1 MAAEDAA
8 RAEDTAQAEDTR
20 AAAPAQRRPVVDP
33 DTPDARTARR
43 NRHVFVVGFLGGLGL
58 MCAIVL
64 TWAVRETLSVL
75 LLMLAAL
82 FLAIGLHPAVAWLH
96 RRGLPRGVAV
106 ALVALAVVLVACSG
120 LVALAPPLITQTSD
134 LVANLPVYLDRINT
148 DPRVADF
155 TERYDVIDRLKAA
168 VTGDSITK
176 ALGGALGGV
185 QAVFGVIF
193 NVLTVFVLTIY
204 FLAAWTRLKEGFYRL
219 FPASR
224 RDTAREI
231 GDEIFEKI
239 GAYLLGSLAIALVAG
254 ISTFVFLLVI
264 GVSYAFA
271 LAMVVA
277 VCDLIPQIGAT
288 LGAVVVVIAGFAHSS
303 GAGIACLVFFII
315 YQQVE
320 NWFIA
325 PRVLKRSV
333 DVSDLAVILSAL
345 IGAVLLGALGAL
357 IAIPVVAGIQLT
369 MRKIAMPHLDR
380 I

>member
-1 MAAEDAA
+1 MAT
-8 RAEDTAQAEDTR
+8 EDTTQDEATQT
-20 AAAPAQRRPVVDP
+20 APAQRRPEVDP
-33 DTPDARTARR
+33 STPDAQAARR

-82 FLAIGLHPAVAWLH
+82 FLAIGLHPAVAWLQ
-96 RRGLPRGVAV
+96 RRGLPRGLAV
-106 ALVALAVVLVACSG
+106 TIVALAVVLVACGG
-120 LVALAPPLITQTSD
+120 LGALAPPLITQTGE
-134 LVANLPVYLDRINT
+134 LIENLPAYLDELNRN
-148 DPRVADF
+148 PQVADF
-155 TERYDVIDRLKAA
+155 NQRFDVIDRLKDAA
-168 VTGDSITK
+168 TNENITK

-193 NVLTVFVLTIY
+193 NVLTVFILTIY
-204 FLAAWTRLKEGFYRL
+204 FLAAWTRLKEGFYKL

-239 GAYLLGSLAIALVAG
+239 GAYLLGSLGIAFVAG
-254 ISTFVFLLVI
+254 VSTFVFLLIV

-288 LGAVVVVIAGFAHSS
+288 LGAVVVVIAGFAHSPT
-303 GAGIACLVFFII
+303 AGIACVVFFIL
-315 YQQVE
+315 YQQLE
-320 NWFIA
+320 NWVIA
-325 PRVLKRSV
+325 PRVLRRSV

-357 IAIPVVAGIQLT
+357 IAIPVVAGVQLT

>member
-1 MAAEDAA
+1 MAAEDTAA
-8 RAEDTAQAEDTR
+8 QDEAKQAK
-20 AAAPAQRRPVVDP
+20 PPVQRRPEVDP
-33 DTPDARTARR
+33 DNPDARAARR

-58 MCAIVL
+58 MCAIIL

-82 FLAIGLHPAVAWLH
+82 FLAIGLHPAVTWLQ
-96 RRGLPRGVAV
+96 RRGLPRGLAVAV
-106 ALVALAVVLVACSG
+106 VVLGVVLVGCGG
-120 LVALAPPLITQTSD
+120 LGALAPPLITQTGE
-134 LVANLPVYLDRINT
+134 LVTNLPGYLDELNRNQQ
-148 DPRVADF
+148 VADF
-155 TERYDVIDRLKAA
+155 SERYHLIDRLKEA
-168 VTGDSITK
+168 VTSENITK

-185 QAVFGVIF
+185 RAVFGAIF

-204 FLAAWTRLKEGFYRL
+204 FLAAWTRLKEGFYKL

-239 GAYLLGSLAIALVAG
+239 GAYLLGSLAIAFVAG
-254 ISTFVFLLVI
+254 VSTFVFLLIV

-288 LGAVVVVIAGFAHSS
+288 LGAIVVVVAGFAHSPE
-303 GAGIACLVFFII
+303 AGIAAVIFFIL
-315 YQQVE
+315 YQQLE
-320 NWFIA
+320 NWVIA

-357 IAIPVVAGIQLT
+357 IAIPVVAAVQLT

>member
-1 MAAEDAA
+1 MAAE
-8 RAEDTAQAEDTR
+8 ETTAQDEAKQ
-20 AAAPAQRRPVVDP
+20 APAPAQRRPEVDP
-33 DTPDARTARR
+33 DTPDARAARR

-58 MCAIVL
+58 MCAVIL

-82 FLAIGLHPAVAWLH
+82 FLAIGLHPAVSWLQ
-96 RRGLPRGVAV
+96 RRGLPRGLAV
-106 ALVALAVVLVACSG
+106 AIVVLGVVLVGCGG
-120 LVALAPPLITQTSD
+120 LGALAPPLITQTGE
-134 LVANLPVYLDRINT
+134 LVANLPTYLDDINKN
-148 DPRVADF
+148 PQVADF
-155 TERYDVIDRLKAA
+155 SERYHLIDRLKEA
-168 VTGDSITK
+168 VTNENIGK

-185 QAVFGVIF
+185 RAVFGAIF

-204 FLAAWTRLKEGFYRL
+204 FLAAWSRLKEGFYKL

-239 GAYLLGSLAIALVAG
+239 GAYLLGSLAIAFVAG
-254 ISTFVFLLVI
+254 VSTFVFLLI
-264 GVSYAFA
+264 LGVSYAFA

-288 LGAVVVVIAGFAHSS
+288 LGAIVVVIAGFAHSPT
-303 GAGIACLVFFII
+303 AGIASVVFFIL
-315 YQQVE
+315 YQQLE
-320 NWFIA
+320 NWVIA

-357 IAIPVVAGIQLT
+357 IAIPVVAAVQLT

>member
-1 MAAEDAA
+1 MSEQ
-8 RAEDTAQAEDTR
+8 ETAQDTGKP
-20 AAAPAQRRPVVDP
+20 APAQRRPEVDP
-33 DTPDARTARR
+33 DTPDAQAARR

-58 MCAIVL
+58 MCAVIL

-82 FLAIGLHPAVAWLH
+82 FLAIGLHPAVAWLQ
-96 RRGLPRGVAV
+96 RRGLPRGLAV
-106 ALVALAVVLVACSG
+106 AIVVLGVVLVGCGG
-120 LVALAPPLITQTSD
+120 LGALAPPLITQTGE
-134 LVANLPVYLDRINT
+134 LVTNLPTYLDDINKN
-148 DPRVADF
+148 PQVADF
-155 TERYDVIDRLKAA
+155 SERYHLIDRLKEA
-168 VTGDSITK
+168 VTNENITK

-185 QAVFGVIF
+185 RAVFGAIF

-204 FLAAWTRLKEGFYRL
+204 FLAAWTRLKAGFYKL

-239 GAYLLGSLAIALVAG
+239 GAYLLGSLAIAFVAG
-254 ISTFVFLLVI
+254 VSTFVFLLIV

-288 LGAVVVVIAGFAHSS
+288 LGAVVVVIAGFAHSPT
-303 GAGIACLVFFII
+303 AGIACVVFFIV
-315 YQQVE
+315 YQQLE
-320 NWFIA
+320 NWIIA

-357 IAIPVVAGIQLT
+357 IAIPVVAAVQLT

>member
-1 MAAEDAA
+1 MAAEDTAA
-8 RAEDTAQAEDTR
+8 RDEATQAP
-20 AAAPAQRRPVVDP
+20 APAQRRPEVDP
-33 DTPDARTARR
+33 DTPDAQAARR

-58 MCAIVL
+58 MCAIIL

-75 LLMLAAL
+75 LLMFAAL
-82 FLAIGLHPAVAWLH
+82 FLAIGLHPAVAWLQ
-96 RRGLPRGVAV
+96 RRGLPRGLAVTVV
-106 ALVALAVVLVACSG
+106 ALGVVLVACGG
-120 LVALAPPLITQTSD
+120 LGALAPPLITQTSE
-134 LVANLPVYLDRINT
+134 LITNLPGYLDELNRN
-148 DPRVADF
+148 PQVADF
-155 TERYDVIDRLKAA
+155 NQRFDVIDRLKDAA
-168 VTGDSITK
+168 TNENITK

-193 NVLTVFVLTIY
+193 NVLTVFILTIY

-224 RDTAREI
+224 RDTAREL

-239 GAYLLGSLAIALVAG
+239 GAYLLGSLAIAFVAG
-254 ISTFVFLLVI
+254 LSTFVFLLI
-264 GVSYAFA
+264 LGVSYAFA

-288 LGAVVVVIAGFAHSS
+288 LGAVVVVIAGFAHSPE
-303 GAGIACLVFFII
+303 AGIACVIFFIL
-315 YQQVE
+315 YQQLE
-320 NWFIA
+320 NWVIA
-325 PRVLKRSV
+325 PRVLRRSV

-357 IAIPVVAGIQLT
+357 IAIPVVAGVQLT

>member
-1 MAAEDAA
+1 MAE
-8 RAEDTAQAEDTR
+8 AQAETNTQ
-20 AAAPAQRRPVVDP
+20 AETSAQPPAQRRPAVDP
-33 DTPDARTARR
+33 DTPDARMARR
-43 NRHVFVVGFLGGLGL
+43 NRHVFTVGFLGGLGL
-58 MCAIVL
+58 MCALVL

-82 FLAIGLHPAVAWLH
+82 FLAIGLHPAVAWLQ
-96 RRGLPRGVAV
+96 RRGLPRGLAVTAV
-106 ALVALAVVLVACSG
+106 ALACVLVACGG
-120 LVALAPPLITQTSD
+120 LGALAPPLITQTSD
-134 LVANLPVYLDRINT
+134 LVANLPGYLDELNKN
-148 DPRVADF
+148 PQVA
-155 TERYDVIDRLKAA
+155 ELSQRYDLIDRLKGAA
-168 VTGDSITK
+168 TNENITK

-224 RDTAREI
+224 RETAREI

-254 ISTFVFLLVI
+254 ISTFAFLLI
-264 GVSYAFA
+264 LGVSYAFA

-303 GAGIACLVFFII
+303 TAGIACVVFFII

-320 NWFIA
+320 NWLIA

-357 IAIPVVAGIQLT
+357 IAIPVVAGVQLT
-369 MRKIAMPHLDR
+369 MRKIALPHLDR

>member
-1 MAAEDAA
+1 MKDE
-8 RAEDTAQAEDTR
+8 AQAETNPQAET
-20 AAAPAQRRPVVDP
+20 AAPVPAQRQAVVDP
-33 DTPDARTARR
+33 NSPDARTARR
-43 NRHVFVVGFLGGLGL
+43 NRHVFTVGFLGGLGL
-58 MCAIVL
+58 VCAFL
-64 TWAVRETLSVL
+64 LAWAVRETLSVL

-96 RRGLPRGVAV
+96 RRGLPRGLAV
-106 ALVALAVVLVACSG
+106 TLVALACVLVSCGG
-120 LVALAPPLITQTSD
+120 LVALAPPLFNQTAD
-134 LVANLPVYLDRINT
+134 LIANLPGYLDELNRN
-148 DPRVADF
+148 PQVAEF
-155 TERYDVIDRLKAA
+155 SQRYDVIERLKSAA
-168 VTGDSITK
+168 TNENITK

-204 FLAAWTRLKEGFYRL
+204 FLAAWTRLKEGFYKL

-254 ISTFVFLLVI
+254 VSTFVFLLI
-264 GVSYAFA
+264 LGVSYAFA

-288 LGAVVVVIAGFAHSS
+288 LGAVVVVIAGFADSS
-303 GAGIACLVFFII
+303 TAGIACVVFFIV
-315 YQQVE
+315 YQQLE
-320 NWFIA
+320 NWVIA
-325 PRVLKRSV
+325 PRVLRRSV

-357 IAIPVVAGIQLT
+357 IAIPVVAGVQLT